1 MKKILFLILV
11 MISFSCGREYEPCYT
26 SLSPEAKEI
35 NPYSINQTIK
45 WENQNGI
52 IIEGKITEQ
61 KTERFI
67 PSTPGQEC
75 EMSDNE
81 DYITTISFNNFIF
94 NVKIRSTTTDKIS
107 YSFEQREN
115 NYPKYVF
122 DVYEIPVNAFTD
134 FYFKNVLYLNAIVAH
149 GYSGNDEGPRIA
161 IFSKEKGIEYVQ
173 YSNTNWYKRVD

>member
-1 MKKILFLILV
+1 HYRALH
-11 MISFSCGREYEPCYT
+11 SFPTRRS
-26 SLSPEAKEI
+26 SDL
-35 NPYSINQTIK
+35 
-45 WENQNGI
+45 
-52 IIEGKITEQ
+52 

-134 FYFKNVLYLNAIVAH
+134 FYFKVFRKKLYRLNT
-149 GYSGNDEGPRIA
+149 
-161 IFSKEKGIEYVQ
+161 KLL
-173 YSNTNWYKRVD
+173 

>member
-1 MKKILFLILV
+1 MKCLTTKI
-11 MISFSCGREYEPCYT
+11 IS
-26 SLSPEAKEI
+26 
-35 NPYSINQTIK
+35 
-45 WENQNGI
+45 
-52 IIEGKITEQ
+52 
-61 KTERFI
+61 
-67 PSTPGQEC
+67 
-75 EMSDNE
+75 
-81 DYITTISFNNFIF
+81 TISFNNFIF